1 MNLGAMGGLAALSQV
16 KGQEKDSTDKN
27 TKQDQ

>member
-16 KGQEKDSTDKN
+16 KSQEKSTSDDKQAA
-27 TKQDQ
+27 T